1 MDKIKR
7 VKKDSI
13 SVRKEKRDNNFRQK
27 KRDKREKNSHAR
39 WLVVEHTSEL
49 TKGNKVRGG
58 VRGRWA
64 TRILVAVL
72 RFIQW
77 GKKRD

>member
-27 KRDKREKNSHAR
+27 KRDKSDMNSHAR

-49 TKGNKVRGG
+49 TKWNKVRGM
-58 VRGRWA
+58 WT

-77 GKKRD
+77 GKKRG